1 MITMIK
7 LDLSQLCENGL
18 LLENAELL
26 FTVISDLK
34 RKNQYDY
41 SNWYLKSDR
50 I

>member
-34 RKNQYDY
+34 RKINMIIPIDT
-41 SNWYLKSDR
+41 
-50 I
+50 